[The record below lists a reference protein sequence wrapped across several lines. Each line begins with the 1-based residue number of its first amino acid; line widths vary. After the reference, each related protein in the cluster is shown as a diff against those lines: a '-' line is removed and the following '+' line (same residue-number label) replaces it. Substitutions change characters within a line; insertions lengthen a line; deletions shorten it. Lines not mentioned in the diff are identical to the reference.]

1 MFLPVSFSRM
11 KGELDALPPG
21 GCQHGVF
28 TIFRRTAA
36 SGMAGLGTA
45 PHVIEAVL
53 NHRRRDQGRGLGY
66 GGRGNS

>member
-45 PHVIEAVL
+45 PHVIEAV
-53 NHRRRDQGRGLGY
+53 GVIRGVALVTAA
-66 GGRGNS
+66 SAIADA

>member
-1 MFLPVSFSRM
+1 M

-21 GCQHGVF
+21 MQHCVF

-66 GGRGNS
+66 GGLGNS